1 MPLPCLCEGR
11 RRSGEENR
19 PERLTTWRRKSEGGS
34 GGGDTL
40 RILQAERKGGRRAYT
55 LLSARSACPE
65 VERSAQELPA
75 ADGTPGAAM
84 LIWRVV
90 RRLWPSWQYA
100 TAHHRRRMMP
110 GRTLYLHLCLRHP
123 GLSSRTS
130 GAGKNVW
137 HLHLCLRYG
146 AGRSGGAELL
156 AIQALAV
163 HLHLILGFRKKGL
176 GSQLETASPVTVPGR
191 GTKHP
196 RQTAKPAV
204 QLTRIRRPACDYATR
219 T

>member
-1 MPLPCLCEGR
+1 LYYPPFALPGRTGSYLECTFHVYAEAVSAGARAGAYVHLCLRHPGLSSR
-11 RRSGEENR
+11 AGGAGRSGMM
-19 PERLTTWRRKSEGGS
+19 G
-34 GGGDTL
+34 
-40 RILQAERKGGRRAYT
+40 
-55 LLSARSACPE
+55 LSCRSLALE
-65 VERSAQELPA
+65 TH
-75 ADGTPGAAM
+75 D
-84 LIWRVV
+84 VV
-90 RRLWPSWQYA
+90 LRLWPLWQYA
-100 TAHHRRRMMP
+100 TVVICRRILP

-163 HLHLILGFRKKGL
+163 YLHLILGFRKKGL

-204 QLTRIRRPACDYATR
+204 QLTRMRRSACDYATR

>member
-1 MPLPCLCEGR
+1 MA
-11 RRSGEENR
+11 
-19 PERLTTWRRKSEGGS
+19 WRRKSEGGS
-34 GGGDTL
+34 SGGDAL

-65 VERSAQELPA
+65 VERSAHELPA

-90 RRLWPSWQYA
+90 RRLWPYWQYA
-100 TAHHRRRMMP
+100 TAHHSRRILP

-130 GAGKNVW
+130 GAG
-137 HLHLCLRYG
+137 
-146 AGRSGGAELL
+146 RSGGAELL

-163 HLHLILGFRKKGL
+163 YLHLILGFRKKGL
-176 GSQLETASPVTVPGR
+176 DSRDGFLYKRSRQRNSSPLPDGKAGCPAHKNTATCLR
-191 GTKHP
+191 LCEKH
-196 RQTAKPAV
+196 
-204 QLTRIRRPACDYATR
+204 L
-219 T
+219 